1 MAMRIKL
8 LPVVLCTALLSGC
21 ASGVTRVD
29 TVQSEEPAAENRSE
43 TTESSAYAESGEISK
58 LVEKSSDKSFYANWE
73 EITLSDNEWTE
84 LLSMFSKLQTSET
97 ILPKEMGVRNDTL
110 TISINGAT
118 HTITRI
124 SGEISSYISVDGKAE
139 YAVTAEAGEMFERY
153 CGENAHELTETTG
166 ESKPASPEDRLVG
179 LSIKCEEPKNPDEY
193 LDTARKIVAQWL
205 DSLKDEEERY
215 RLPSYTF
222 TDSLADN
229 RVFHGDGYIN
239 GGREFVCY
247 VGFDTPIEDEDSAFY
262 AVGTYDT
269 FYHYYF
275 GPGVL
280 ARFRW
285 ENGVCTLTDYDEA
298 FAMLTS
304 DKLKSGLYGISSKET
319 KYKTFYDF
327 MNDRENVDKW
337 LAKEVFRD
345 SLCRYMVSHNVMM
358 LANGRVIFMDI
369 GNTDEPEYSGGFA
382 TAEFATTDM
391 HQSFY
396 DSEGESLYGSP
407 VDYIDGSGA
416 VVMTYRVGFPIVF
429 DDYNHDG
436 NPDYAIRIS
445 SDDKGSVYDVR
456 CMDINGTP
464 WEDNEEVYI
473 YGEFAESI
481 RLQVSDS
488 GGILKPVPD
497 ENGGVRYEETK
508 LFADKSNTM
517 HHDVSDDELTD
528 YRMYSQRFY
537 LPDNLRLYD
546 PSDGEVICYFWNNT
560 DEDITVSGEYEIQR
574 RNGEVWETIS
584 PASSAKK
591 LAPTK
596 AGAGECAELS
606 FDISDLPDGA
616 AALYRIKIT
625 VNGKAVY
632 GGFYMGNGGEGTT
645 LEVSSDEYPAGV
657 SRISFEIKNTGL
669 NTAYP
674 EAIELYRGV
683 ERICGIDPGKIG
695 RINSGDSETIT
706 VYCEDI
712 SGDFT
717 AGEYRLEVSAGG
729 REYSGS
735 ASVKDIPEERLYYFP
750 DIVPAEKNSKGIRLT
765 LKNNIWNEGSAIIE
779 NASSIMVQQDGIWY
793 ETVYEPE
800 FCKVIEIPFGETADI
815 VETDDYG
822 DDYLEE
828 MRRVF
833 DELKSG
839 EYDEFFDAEELSEI
853 KNMSFDEYVKDVL
866 NIAEPEKGDLC
877 RAAIYLRERDKI
889 EYVYFY
895 FP

>member
-1 MAMRIKL
+1 MAMKIKL

-21 ASGVTRVD
+21 TSGVTRVD
-29 TVQSEEPAAENRSE
+29 TVQSEEPAAENLKE
-43 TTESSAYAESGEISK
+43 TSESSVYEESGEISE
-58 LVEKSSDKSFYANWE
+58 LVAKSSDKSFYANWE

-97 ILPKEMGVRNDTL
+97 ILPKETSARDDTL

-118 HTITRI
+118 HTITRFA
-124 SGEISSYISVDGKAE
+124 GERSSYISVDGKAE
-139 YAVTAEAGEMFERY
+139 YAVTAEAREMFERY
-153 CGENAHELTETTG
+153 CDGKAPGFTGSTE

-179 LSIKCEEPKNPDEY
+179 LSIECAEPKTQEEY

-285 ENGVCTLTDYDEA
+285 EDGVCTLTDYDEA

-327 MNDRENVDKW
+327 MNDKENVDEW
-337 LAKEVFRD
+337 LGKESPYV
-345 SLCRYMVSHNVMM
+345 VSHNVMM

-369 GNTDEPEYSGGFA
+369 NNIVEPEDDGEYV
-382 TAEFATTDM
+382 TAAM
-391 HQSFY
+391 SQSFY
-396 DSEGESLYGSP
+396 DSEDESLYGSP

-416 VVMTYRVGFPIVF
+416 VVMTYRVGFPIIF

-445 SDDKGSVYDVR
+445 SDDNGSVYDVR

-464 WEDNEEVYI
+464 WEDSEEVYI
-473 YGEFAESI
+473 FGEFAESI

-560 DEDITVSGEYEIQR
+560 GEDITVSGGYEIQR
-574 RNGEVWETIS
+574 SSGGVWENV
-584 PASSAKK
+584 SSAKK

-606 FDISDLPDGA
+606 FDISDLHDGE

-632 GGFYMGNGGEGTT
+632 GGFYMGSGGEGTT

-669 NTAYP
+669 NAAYP

-695 RINSGDSETIT
+695 RINSGDSEIIT

-750 DIVPAEKNSKGIRLT
+750 DVVPADKTAKGIRLT

-828 MRRVF
+828 MRRMF

-839 EYDEFFDAEELSEI
+839 EYDKFFDTEELSEI
-853 KNMSFDEYVKDVL
+853 KNMSFDEYVKDIL
-866 NIAEPEKGDLC
+866 NISAPEKGDLC

>member
-1 MAMRIKL
+1 MVMKIKL

-29 TVQSEEPAAENRSE
+29 TVQSEELAAENRSE
-43 TTESSAYAESGEISK
+43 TTESSAYAETSESSVYEESGEISK
-58 LVEKSSDKSFYANWE
+58 LVKKSSDKAFYANWE

-84 LLSMFSKLQTSET
+84 LLSMFSKLQTAET
-97 ILPKEMGVRNDTL
+97 ILPKEMGARNDTL
-110 TISINGAT
+110 TISINGAE
-118 HTITRI
+118 HTITRFA
-124 SGEISSYISVDGKAE
+124 GERSSYISVDGKAE
-139 YAVTAEAGEMFERY
+139 YAVTAEAGELFERY
-153 CGENAHELTETTG
+153 CDGKASGFTGSTG
-166 ESKPASPEDRLVG
+166 ESKPANPEDRLVG
-179 LSIKCEEPKNPDEY
+179 LSIECDEPKTQEEY
-193 LDTARKIVAQWL
+193 LSAARKIVAQWL

-215 RLPSYTF
+215 KLTSYTF

-285 ENGVCTLTDYDEA
+285 ENGVCTLTAYDEA

-304 DKLKSGLYGISSKET
+304 DSLKNGLYGISGGESG
-319 KYKTFYDF
+319 YKTFYDF

-382 TAEFATTDM
+382 TAEYATTDM

-464 WEDNEEVYI
+464 WEDSEEVYI

-488 GGILKPVPD
+488 GGILKPVAD

-546 PSDGEVICYFWNNT
+546 PSDREVICYFWNNT
-560 DEDITVSGEYEIQR
+560 DEDVTVSGGYEIQR
-574 RNGEVWETIS
+574 SSGGVWETV
-584 PASSAKK
+584 SSAKK

-606 FDISDLPDGA
+606 FDISDLPDGT

-625 VNGKAVY
+625 VNGKSVY
-632 GGFYMGNGGEGTT
+632 GGFYMGSGGEGTT
-645 LEVSSDEYPAGV
+645 L
-657 SRISFEIKNTGL
+657 
-669 NTAYP
+669 
-674 EAIELYRGV
+674 
-683 ERICGIDPGKIG
+683 
-695 RINSGDSETIT
+695 
-706 VYCEDI
+706 
-712 SGDFT
+712 
-717 AGEYRLEVSAGG
+717 
-729 REYSGS
+729 
-735 ASVKDIPEERLYYFP
+735 
-750 DIVPAEKNSKGIRLT
+750 
-765 LKNNIWNEGSAIIE
+765 
-779 NASSIMVQQDGIWY
+779 
-793 ETVYEPE
+793 
-800 FCKVIEIPFGETADI
+800 
-815 VETDDYG
+815 
-822 DDYLEE
+822 
-828 MRRVF
+828 
-833 DELKSG
+833 
-839 EYDEFFDAEELSEI
+839 
-853 KNMSFDEYVKDVL
+853 
-866 NIAEPEKGDLC
+866 
-877 RAAIYLRERDKI
+877 
-889 EYVYFY
+889 
-895 FP
+895 

>member
-153 CGENAHELTETTG
+153 CDGKASGFTGSTG

-179 LSIKCEEPKNPDEY
+179 LSIECAEPKTQEEY

-247 VGFDTPIEDEDSAFY
+247 VGFDTPIGDEDSVFY
-262 AVGTYDT
+262 AEGTYDT

-304 DKLKSGLYGISSKET
+304 DKLKSGLYGVSSEET

-327 MNDRENVDKW
+327 MNDKENVDEW
-337 LAKEVFRD
+337 LGKESPYV
-345 SLCRYMVSHNVMM
+345 VSHNVMM

-369 GNTDEPEYSGGFA
+369 NNTVEPEDDGEYV
-382 TAEFATTDM
+382 TAAM
-391 HQSFY
+391 SQSFY
-396 DSEGESLYGSP
+396 DSEDESLYGSP

-416 VVMTYRVGFPIVF
+416 VVMTYRLGFPIVF

-445 SDDKGSVYDVR
+445 SDDNGSVYDVR

-464 WEDNEEVYI
+464 WEDSEEVYI
-473 YGEFAESI
+473 FGEFAESI
-481 RLQVSDS
+481 RLQVSDN

-560 DEDITVSGEYEIQR
+560 DEDITVSGGYEIQR
-574 RNGEVWETIS
+574 SSGGVWENV
-584 PASSAKK
+584 SSAKK

-632 GGFYMGNGGEGTT
+632 GGFYMGSGGEGTT

-657 SRISFEIKNTGL
+657 SSISFDIKNTGL
-669 NTAYP
+669 NAAYP
-674 EAIELYRGV
+674 EAIELYRGAD
-683 ERICGIDPGKIG
+683 RICEVDVGGTG
-695 RINSGDSETIT
+695 TINSGDSENITISR
-706 VYCEDI
+706 EDI

-717 AGEYRLEVSAGG
+717 AGEYRLEVSGGG
-729 REYSGS
+729 RKYSGS

-750 DIVPAEKNSKGIRLT
+750 DIVPAEKTAEGLRLT
-765 LKNNIWNEGSAIIE
+765 LKNSIWNEE
-779 NASSIMVQQDGIWY
+779 NALIEYAEPVKVQKDGIWY
-793 ETVYEPE
+793 ETVFMWDFYDA
-800 FCKVIEIPFGETADI
+800 IEIPFGETADI
-815 VETDDYG
+815 DIDDYS
-822 DDYLEE
+822 DYLDE
-828 MRRVF
+828 MKRLF
-833 DELKSG
+833 DEMKRG
-839 EYDEFFDAEELSEI
+839 EYDEYLDPEELSEI

-877 RAAIYLRERDKI
+877 RAAIDFGEHDKT